1 MATRQKASAKAART
15 KTKDEDE
22 SSQRRSRP
30 IKILISS
37 RNGDP
42 IPSRSGGTVPLLT
55 VREALW
61 RELEA
66 ETLCG
71 QKILKVW
78 INEEAGG
85 LTGGADIWENCRK
98 ALEDNHII
106 VVIYN
111 GEAGWS
117 FKDRG
122 NGICHEEVK
131 YTHDHFPSKLCLI
144 DVSKAYATV
153 RPVEEGPADTKREE
167 RNRDF
172 AAFMADLQLW
182 GKPAADDESVKERV
196 RFAVADAVSELATA
210 GSRGRKGRYYFGSPL
225 DWSRLSYQDRKEQIE
240 RTLVEVLDKQYDLE
254 PLAPQPEAEDEA
266 RGLVW
271 RVSERPL
278 LLLVHGVPSSFSIAE
293 ARELV
298 GRPYLLD
305 HTSLAATGDVDLA
318 GPVHLIACHKSCTE
332 SQIFSFMGHPDV
344 YIVQAPF
351 GFFAADLSSFAQTFF
366 LTDCRDRSDTAWELK
381 EMFDWIAKADE
392 QKAIVERAR
401 SRQRILQVVRAE
413 IDSYPPPPRP

>member
-1 MATRQKASAKAART
+1 MATRGTTPAKAART
-15 KTKDEDE
+15 KAKAAADE
-22 SSQRRSRP
+22 SSERRSPP
-30 IKILISS
+30 IKVMISS
-37 RNGDP
+37 RNNDP
-42 IPSRSGGTVPLLT
+42 IPSRGGRTVSLLD
-55 VREALW
+55 VRRELW
-61 RELEA
+61 STLEA
-66 ETLCG
+66 ESFCG

-85 LTGGADIWENCRK
+85 LSGGVSTWEDCRK
-98 ALEDNHII
+98 ALENNHIV

-153 RPVEEGPADTKREE
+153 RPAGPDDTKREE

-172 AAFMADLQLW
+172 AAFITDLQFW
-182 GKPAADDESVKERV
+182 MRRADDDEDLKEKV
-196 RFAVADAVSELATA
+196 RFAVADKVSELAIA
-210 GSRGRKGRYYFGSPL
+210 GSRGRKGRYFFGSPL
-225 DWSRLSYQDRKEQIE
+225 DWSRLSYQERKEQIE
-240 RTLVEVLDKQYDLE
+240 KTLIEVLDTQYDLQ
-254 PLAPQPEAEDEA
+254 PPAPEANAEDEP
-266 RGLVW
+266 RGMVW
-271 RVSERPL
+271 TVPGGPL

-305 HTSLAATGDVDLA
+305 HTSLAARGDGDLA
-318 GPVHLIACHKSCTE
+318 GPVHLIACHKNCTE

-366 LTDCRDRSDTAWELK
+366 LTDCRDRSDTSWALK
-381 EMFDWIAKADE
+381 EMFDWIAKAAEQDE
-392 QKAIVERAR
+392 IVARAR
-401 SRQRILQVVRAE
+401 SRQRILKAVRAE
-413 IDSYPPPPRP
+413 IDAHAAPPRP